1 MFASNANNSIDES
14 GRMFMPAK
22 YCGEFDVN
30 RGPDDD
36 EDAYLSPVGKLRKDY
51 AGKCVV
57 AQGAERYLI
66 VYPARIWKRHVDGLR
81 ALPSDD
87 DRVRDWIRHFVGTS
101 AFCDIDKQGRL
112 TIPQE
117 LRNYAGLTR
126 ELTCVGAIETLEI
139 WDRVTYE
146 NSEAG
151 KNFKEIGNYV
161 SKLARDMKKTD

>member
-1 MFASNANNSIDES
+1 MFASNANNSIDET

-22 YCGEFDVN
+22 YCGEFDVA
-30 RGPDDD
+30 GSA
-36 EDAYLSPVGKLRKDY
+36 EDAGAVDLSPVGKLRKNY
-51 AGKCVV
+51 AGKCVIV
-57 AQGAERYLI
+57 RGAERYLN
-66 VYPARIWKRHVDGLR
+66 VYPIRIWERRVNGLR

-117 LRNYAGLTR
+117 LRNYAGLMR
-126 ELTCVGAIETLEI
+126 ELACVGAIETLEI

-146 NSEAG
+146 HSEAN
-151 KNFKEIGNYV
+151 KDFKDISNYV
-161 SKLARDMKKTD
+161 SKLEREQNMKI